1 MNAPVILL
9 YSLQMI
15 EKNTNLRDSQGNGL
29 EAGFELKFPYVEAE
43 VEAIACKKLSVRL
56 EWH

>member
-1 MNAPVILL
+1 MNAPVISF
-9 YSLQMI
+9 YSPQMI
-15 EKNTNLRDSQGNGL
+15 AKNTNLRDSQGNGL

-43 VEAIACKKLSVRL
+43 VEAISCKNLSVRL

>member
-1 MNAPVILL
+1 
-9 YSLQMI
+9 MI

-29 EAGFELKFPYVEAE
+29 ETGFELKFPYVEAE
-43 VEAIACKKLSVRL
+43 VEAIACKNLSVRL